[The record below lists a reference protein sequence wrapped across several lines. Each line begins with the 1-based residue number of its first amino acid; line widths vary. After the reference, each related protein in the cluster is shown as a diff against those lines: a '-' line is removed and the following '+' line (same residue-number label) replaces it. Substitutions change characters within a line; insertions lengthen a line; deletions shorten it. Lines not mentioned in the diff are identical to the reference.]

1 LVSAFLR
8 FLAIGER
15 RLIGGTEAAKV
26 FRFWGKVSQKSRIL
40 GIFLAFCAS
49 KRLPDWQRL
58 LE

>member
-1 LVSAFLR
+1 LR

-15 RLIGGTEAAKV
+15 GAGECWGRKPLEFSG
-26 FRFWGKVSQKSRIL
+26 FWGKFRKKSRFS